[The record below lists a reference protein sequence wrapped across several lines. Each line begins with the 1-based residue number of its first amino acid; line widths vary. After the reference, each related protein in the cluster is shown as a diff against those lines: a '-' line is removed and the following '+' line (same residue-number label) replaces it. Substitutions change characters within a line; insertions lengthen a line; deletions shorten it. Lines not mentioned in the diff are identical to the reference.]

1 MRLDDIV
8 WRSKNHNYHGKVFQ
22 NKSTFDSEAKKDS
35 EVYKHEKNILDLNK
49 INSTYSWYLRWPG
62 AEGAPGEVLEQAWSP
77 GGKTN
82 MDLLQV
88 SHTWRKWQLHLSP
101 AQEE

>member
-1 MRLDDIV
+1 MSNSWSEVKANTKWIIMRLDDIV

-49 INSTYSWYLRWPG
+49 INSTYSWYLR
-62 AEGAPGEVLEQAWSP
+62 
-77 GGKTN
+77 
-82 MDLLQV
+82 
-88 SHTWRKWQLHLSP
+88 
-101 AQEE
+101 